1 MKRPFF
7 VGYESWADF
16 DGCWK
21 RGERSELDGDVLV
34 RHAFVCGA
42 TGAGKTVFAKGLVEE
57 ALLAGVPVIA
67 IDVKG
72 DLASMALAA
81 GTWSA
86 EDLAPVFGAGAKE
99 AWAEFDEGRRG
110 QRAVEDRIERYADEV
125 DVRLFAPR
133 TALGKQLAMTA
144 LPSFDGPPANELERS
159 DRRSLVESLVRGLGI
174 RMFGT
179 KAAVGHANTLRFLEE
194 LVWWCAE
201 RGESLEGTDGVK
213 RVVQLV
219 DAPPFDSLGGLDIDE
234 FLPLRQRSE
243 LRRKL
248 AAQITGAGRDWFSGQ
263 HLSVETLLGNP
274 KQGKTPLSIIYLAH
288 IVDFDEQAFVVA
300 QVCSAVYRWMRKQG
314 GASSLKLL
322 VYLDEVGGGEGRHA
336 FYPSHPY
343 NPPSKGPMALL
354 VKQGRSAGVG
364 MLLATQNPVSVDV
377 RALGNVNT
385 WAIGTLTRENDI
397 KRVEPVLEN
406 IHASKGQLR
415 KQLSSLPKSV
425 FLVSSDGREGTG
437 HVMERWLSSYHRTLS
452 PDQVLRVAELLK
464 VRGSAGTKSGASGR
478 APEPQAPEQPP
489 VASPRRVDGIDDP
502 QDAWR
507 APVPRVVQEQ
517 WEPTLETGATAVLGD
532 WVLRWPDGAK
542 PMIEGDEIV
551 VGRSSSADVVLSDPY
566 VSGRHLRLVVRD
578 SSVVVEPL
586 KSTNLP
592 KIEGQRVELA
602 RKVVPRDAPV
612 KIVVG
617 KTVLVLEVDG

>member
-7 VGYESWADF
+7 IGYESWADF
-16 DGCWK
+16 DGRWK
-21 RGERSELDGDVLV
+21 RGERSELDGDALV

-42 TGAGKTVFAKGLVEE
+42 TGAGKTVFAKGVVEE
-57 ALLAGVPVIA
+57 ALLSGVPVIA

-81 GTWSA
+81 GAWS
-86 EDLAPVFGAGAKE
+86 EQDLGTVFGTGARE
-99 AWAEFDEGRRG
+99 AWSEYDEGRRG
-110 QRAVEDRIERYADEV
+110 QRAVEDRIERYASEV

-133 TALGKQLAMTA
+133 TALGTQLAMAA

-174 RMFGT
+174 SMFGS
-179 KAAVGHANTLRFLEE
+179 KASVTHANTLRFLEE

-201 RGESLEGTDGVK
+201 RGESLEGTAGVK

-219 DAPPFDSLGGLDIDE
+219 DAPPFDSLGGLEIE
-234 FLPLRQRSE
+234 EYLPPRQRSE
-243 LRRKL
+243 LRRRL
-248 AAQITGAGRDWFSGQ
+248 AAQITGAGRDWFSGER
-263 HLSVETLLGNP
+263 LSVETLLGGASP
-274 KQGKTPLSIIYLAH
+274 GKTPLSIIYLAN
-288 IVDFDEQAFVVA
+288 IADFEEQAFVVA
-300 QVCSAVYRWMRKQG
+300 QVCSAVYRWMRKRG
-314 GASSLKLL
+314 GASGLELL
-322 VYLDEVGGGEGRHA
+322 VYMDEVGGGEGRQA

-397 KRVEPVLEN
+397 KRVEPVLES
-406 IHASKGQLR
+406 IHSSKDRLRRQLA
-415 KQLSSLPKSV
+415 SLPQSV
-425 FLVSSDGREGTG
+425 FLVQSGGRDGTG
-437 HVMERWLSSYHRTLS
+437 LVMERWLSSYHRTLS
-452 PDQVLRVAELLK
+452 PDQVLRVADVL
-464 VRGSAGTKSGASGR
+464 RARSTGGSGSRVPERASVPVVG
-478 APEPQAPEQPP
+478 QAP
-489 VASPRRVDGIDDP
+489 SPSRRVDGIDDP

-507 APVPRVVQEQ
+507 EPVPQVEPDA

-532 WVLRWPDGAK
+532 WLLRWPGGEQ
-542 PMIEGDEIV
+542 PMVEGDEVV
-551 VGRSSSADVVLSDPY
+551 VGRSSSADVVLADRY

-578 SSVVVEPL
+578 SSVVLEPL
-586 KSTNLP
+586 KATNLP
-592 KIEGQRVELA
+592 KIDGQRVELA
-602 RKVVPRDAPV
+602 RKVLPKDAPV
-612 KIVVG
+612 RIVVG
-617 KTVLVLEVDG
+617 KTELVLEVGG